1 MYGSL
6 NYPSSSRDVAQRV
19 AEATEFQRR
28 QRNRAAQ
35 VLTPAQLEIFTK
47 QQEQMLEIARGSWE
61 FADKST
67 ASR

>member
-1 MYGSL
+1 
-6 NYPSSSRDVAQRV
+6 V
-19 AEATEFQRR
+19 AEAAEFQRR

-47 QQEQMLEIARGSWE
+47 QQQQLLEIARGSWE
-61 FADKST
+61 YEDKAT